1 MVICDSMNTLKKYSS
16 IAILVLLSCIWLFW
30 DFQNNVEYTPQNIKV
45 ALREVG
51 HTILLANNDSLSL
64 VLPVEQIDGSK
75 YALTFEKDISLQ
87 PDSLVALF
95 KKGFNRANLPKH
107 YIVEVIQCTDGAI
120 AYSYKM
126 RNEKEKSIVPCG
138 SRTLP
143 KGCYRIETQFLNQ
156 ENKMF
161 KMNMLLYVTALLI
174 AFIFWDI
181 FKYLKSS
188 KQHRKENTGQP
199 IALGNYVFFPNQ
211 NKLALKRKEILLS
224 KKEGELLFILASNL
238 NLVVKREDLVKK
250 VWEDNGV
257 VVGRSLDTYISKLRK
272 RLQEDKAIKL
282 TNIHGVGYKLEV

>member
-1 MVICDSMNTLKKYSS
+1 
-16 IAILVLLSCIWLFW
+16 
-30 DFQNNVEYTPQNIKV
+30 
-45 ALREVG
+45 
-51 HTILLANNDSLSL
+51 
-64 VLPVEQIDGSK
+64 
-75 YALTFEKDISLQ
+75 
-87 PDSLVALF
+87 
-95 KKGFNRANLPKH
+95 
-107 YIVEVIQCTDGAI
+107 
-120 AYSYKM
+120 
-126 RNEKEKSIVPCG
+126 
-138 SRTLP
+138 
-143 KGCYRIETQFLNQ
+143 
-156 ENKMF
+156 MF